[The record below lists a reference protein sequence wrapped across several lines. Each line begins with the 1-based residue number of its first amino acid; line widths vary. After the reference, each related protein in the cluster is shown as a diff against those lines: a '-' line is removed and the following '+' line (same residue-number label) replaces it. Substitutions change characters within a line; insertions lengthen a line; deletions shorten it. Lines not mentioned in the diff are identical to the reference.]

1 MTLNANIPDLDDP
14 SKLRVGPAFLPPALY
29 GPYWVV
35 FAGGEN
41 APEEYDYGIVSGAP
55 ADVNGAGLWLF
66 SKSPVASPEVLS
78 LLEAKTKE
86 LGFDLDATL
95 PVTQEG
101 CAYDEANGSR

>member
-1 MTLNANIPDLDDP
+1 M
-14 SKLRVGPAFLPPALY
+14 
-29 GPYWVV
+29 
-35 FAGGEN
+35 
-41 APEEYDYGIVSGAP
+41 
-55 ADVNGAGLWLF
+55 
-66 SKSPVASPEVLS
+66 ASPEVLS